1 MYAKLKIEI
10 KNITFNFK
18 TKWANI
24 DFRNKTDDSQHPII
38 TMPNAVIREVGWF
51 PSQWSVSLPEII
63 NLVFCYFR
71 VYNSIDKF
79 LCIVFISV
87 VWLFAIL
94 LGFVHVIQL
103 GKR

>member
-1 MYAKLKIEI
+1 M
-10 KNITFNFK
+10 T
-18 TKWANI
+18 I
-24 DFRNKTDDSQHPII
+24 DFRNNTDDSQHPII
-38 TMPNAVIREVGWF
+38 TMPSAVIR
-51 PSQWSVSLPEII
+51 LPEII
-63 NLVFCYFR
+63 NLVFSRFR

-87 VWLFAIL
+87 VWLFAVL